1 MKLSGE
7 GKLLRIFLGEADRYE
22 GEQLFE
28 AIVHCARSRGLAGA
42 TVLRGVEGFG
52 AHSRIHKSKI
62 LELSEDLPIVIEI
75 VDTAEKVEALIPEID
90 AIIEKAEC
98 GVMMTLE
105 KVDVRK
111 YSAGR

>member
-22 GEQLFE
+22 GQQLFE
-28 AIVHCARSRGLAGA
+28 AIVHLARSRGLAGA

-52 AHSRIHKSKI
+52 AHSRIHKSTI
-62 LELSEDLPIVIEI
+62 LELSEDLPILIEI
-75 VDTAEKVEALIPEID
+75 VDTSDKIEALIPEID
-90 AIIEKAEC
+90 AMIEKANC
-98 GVMMTLE
+98 GAMMTME

-111 YSAGR
+111 YSAGK